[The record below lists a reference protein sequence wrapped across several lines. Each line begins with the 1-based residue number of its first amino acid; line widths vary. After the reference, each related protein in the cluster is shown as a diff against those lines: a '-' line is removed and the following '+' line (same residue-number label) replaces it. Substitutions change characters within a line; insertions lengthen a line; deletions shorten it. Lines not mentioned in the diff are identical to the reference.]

1 MKRYS
6 KKSQPY
12 ILFLNT
18 VKENILL
25 RDVTTVVGSTK
36 HVYIYTSHIIWKDM
50 TVFLSLYSLIIQIY
64 TFGLLVWEY

>member
-1 MKRYS
+1 MKRYWE
-6 KKSQPY
+6 KVPHLY
-12 ILFLNT
+12 ISFLNI

-25 RDVTTVVGSTK
+25 KDVTNVVGSMK

-64 TFGLLVWEY
+64 TFGLLV